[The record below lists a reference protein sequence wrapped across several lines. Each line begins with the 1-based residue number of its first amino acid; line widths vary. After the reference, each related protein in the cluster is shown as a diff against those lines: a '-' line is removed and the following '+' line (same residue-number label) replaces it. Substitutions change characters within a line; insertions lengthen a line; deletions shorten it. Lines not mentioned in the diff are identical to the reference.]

1 MFSGN
6 HRMPP
11 FTRNRRLS
19 SARLQLPHV
28 RPRVFWL
35 HPSVAQTWLLLETL
49 ANGYKDRVES
59 ALVPGPWLR
68 GGWGGGMLWVL
79 FIQPQ
84 RRRESY
90 QLASKPTLVLN
101 IFTHL
106 HRPKLHLY
114 NMTHSDLNSVGNK
127 MEKVVL
133 KRWRN
138 GGLTKAAVGVTQ

>member
-1 MFSGN
+1 MC
-6 HRMPP
+6 RDP
-11 FTRNRRLS
+11 
-19 SARLQLPHV
+19 
-28 RPRVFWL
+28 
-35 HPSVAQTWLLLETL
+35 
-49 ANGYKDRVES
+49 
-59 ALVPGPWLR
+59 
-68 GGWGGGMLWVL
+68 GWGGYIRYQMLWVP

-101 IFTHL
+101 TFTHL

-114 NMTHSDLNSVGNK
+114 NMTHSDLNYVGNK